1 MKNYHYSQV
10 KQAYDAAV
18 MNGRDYVTVK
28 FGDSKWINLPL
39 PIVKLILRRLNNECY
54 STNQ

>member
-10 KQAYDAAV
+10 KQAYDDAV
-18 MNGRDYVTVK
+18 KNGRDYVTVK

-39 PIVKLILRRLNNECY
+39 PIVKIILQELTQWEKNV
-54 STNQ
+54 

>member
-1 MKNYHYSQV
+1 MKNYHHSQV

-18 MNGRDYVTVK
+18 MNGRDYVPVK

-39 PIVKLILRRLNNECY
+39 SIVKRILQELTSCNL
-54 STNQ
+54 STN